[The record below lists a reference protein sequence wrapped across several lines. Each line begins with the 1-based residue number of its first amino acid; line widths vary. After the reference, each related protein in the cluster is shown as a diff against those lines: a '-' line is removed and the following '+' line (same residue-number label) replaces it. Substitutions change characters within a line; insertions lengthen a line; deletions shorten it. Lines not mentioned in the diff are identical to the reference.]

1 MQAQQERWPL
11 PSRHKLI
18 QRHQI
23 RPQEN
28 YSCLLGAK
36 LTVRWPAQPN
46 YVKKICE
53 LQRKH
58 CPYWEK
64 SRPVVCCDTTQ
75 GGGGPD
81 KVWVQTK
88 FELLLPSQ
96 SFIKKFAI
104 RLDVKLHKY
113 YPLRLKGV
121 PIASYQC
128 LKAKLDL

>member
-36 LTVRWPAQPN
+36 LTVRWPAQSN

-64 SRPVVCCDTTQ
+64 SRPVVCCDTIQ

-81 KVWVQTK
+81 KVWAQKNLSCFCHHRVSSRN
-88 FELLLPSQ
+88 LP
-96 SFIKKFAI
+96 FVWM
-104 RLDVKLHKY
+104 LDCTNIIH
-113 YPLRLKGV
+113 
-121 PIASYQC
+121 
-128 LKAKLDL
+128 LD